1 MILTFKVRHNNDFSI
16 EFAKARQIVEFGL
29 GQRKLGV
36 FLTSKHVKHFGL
48 KSLISNQL
56 LRKYC
61 KNIKTK
67 SIKYIKLP
75 ICGQGIKF
83 KNDVISIPCLK
94 LSFKFHPH
102 KTIEL
107 VKSIEIGDTYYYIA
121 CEIKCQDQI
130 GENLEKYIGVD
141 LNSTG
146 HCAVVANPSTG
157 KILKLGKNCNHI
169 RNKYFNIRRKL
180 QKLGKYK
187 VIKTLGNK
195 EQRIIRDINH
205 KISLKIVK
213 FAKQNQCNIKLEN
226 LKGIRKNTKGKKA
239 LSRNVNN
246 WSFYQLQQMI
256 VYKAKLHGIKVFF
269 VNPYLTSQID
279 SKTGIRGA
287 RSGKIFNSPIFGVE
301 NADVNAAFNIALSND
316 FQLLAESDVN
326 KGRSD
331 EPQMAM
337 ATKAS

>member
-187 VIKTLGNK
+187 VIKTLGMRVTTLRPVHGFAA
-195 EQRIIRDINH
+195 EASAATIIEVASFLGIPVSTTH
-205 KISLKIVK
+205 CISASIMGVGATRRLSAVRWGLAGNIVAAWVIT
-213 FAKQNQCNIKLEN
+213 FPVCGGLGH
-226 LKGIRKNTKGKKA
+226 LFSWLLG
-239 LSRNVNN
+239 
-246 WSFYQLQQMI
+246 Y
-256 VYKAKLHGIKVFF
+256 VF
-269 VNPYLTSQID
+269 
-279 SKTGIRGA
+279 
-287 RSGKIFNSPIFGVE
+287 
-301 NADVNAAFNIALSND
+301 
-316 FQLLAESDVN
+316 
-326 KGRSD
+326 
-331 EPQMAM
+331 
-337 ATKAS
+337 